1 MVKALEK
8 IPADWQVFLFYNTPI
23 FCYPYPYMSQHLAKN
38 TVFMTAASVGQ
49 KIVAFV
55 YFLFLA
61 RIMMPEKT
69 GTFFLVTSIITM
81 FSVFSD
87 LGVTSV
93 LIREISKRPEAREQ
107 IVRRAIGLKL
117 FLTLATIVIIFIA
130 TPFFQYGS
138 EITGLILLTS
148 LVMITDALALICY
161 GILRAAQQLRHEAF
175 GMFVGQC
182 MTVFVGGISLVFY
195 PDVRFLILAL
205 ICGSLTTFLI
215 SFSQVVRL
223 YGWGLFIPS
232 WDKQTQWNMVKTMI
246 PFALAGIFVK
256 IYSTLDVILISK
268 MMSTTAVGIYSVAYK
283 FTYAFQFLPLA
294 FAAALYP
301 SLSSTIDRDVDA
313 TTKTFSQAVWYIFLI
328 ATPIAFGVCL
338 LAPEMIQ
345 LIGHDY
351 NESSMIL
358 RALIFVLFPSF
369 LEVPFGAL
377 LNASDRQSTRMKII
391 GFAMVIN
398 AGIDVVLIPRFGLM
412 GAVIGSLISYSIM
425 VFMEFVIISKILPQ
439 FLNRRFFLR
448 TGGTILSGFVMF
460 GVGVLLKVW
469 MNWFLIIPCAAI
481 VYLGTLLLTKS
492 ITKQEIF
499 RFRELFRK
507 TPIV

>member
-1 MVKALEK
+1 
-8 IPADWQVFLFYNTPI
+8 
-23 FCYPYPYMSQHLAKN
+23 
-38 TVFMTAASVGQ
+38 MTMASVGQ

-69 GTFFLVTSIITM
+69 GIFFLATSIITM

-93 LIREISKRPEAREQ
+93 LIREISKRPEARER

-117 FLTLATIVIIFIA
+117 FLTFVTVVIILIA
-130 TPFFQYGS
+130 TPFFQYGA
-138 EITGLILLTS
+138 EMTGLILMTS

-161 GILRAAQQLRHEAF
+161 GILRASQQLRYEAF
-175 GMFVGQC
+175 GMFIGQC
-182 MTVFVGGISLVFY
+182 ITVLVGSISLALY
-195 PDVRFLILAL
+195 PDVRLLILAL
-205 ICGSLTTFLI
+205 ICGSFTTFLI

-223 YGWGLFIPS
+223 YGWHLFLPS
-232 WDKQTQWNMVKTMI
+232 WDKQAQWNMIKIMI

-268 MMSTTAVGIYSVAYK
+268 MLSTTAVGIYSVAYK

-301 SLSSTIDRDVDA
+301 SLSSTIDRDANA
-313 TTKTFSQAVWYIFLI
+313 TTKTFSQAIWYTFLI

-338 LAPEMIQ
+338 LAPEMVG
-345 LIGHDY
+345 LIGQGY
-351 NESSMIL
+351 GESALIL
-358 RALIFVLFPSF
+358 RMLIFVLFPSF
-369 LEVPFGAL
+369 LEVSFGAL
-377 LNASDRQSTRMKII
+377 LNAADRQTTRMKIM
-391 GFAMVIN
+391 GFAMVLN
-398 AGIDVVLIPRFGLM
+398 AGIDVLLIPRLGLL
-412 GAVIGSLISYSIM
+412 GAVIGSLISYSLM
-425 VFMEFVIISKILPQ
+425 VIIEFVIVSKILPQ

-460 GVGVLLKVW
+460 GVGILLKPW
-469 MNWFLIIPCAAI
+469 MHWIFIVPCAAGI
-481 VYLGTLLLTKS
+481 YVGGLFLTQS
-492 ITKQEIF
+492 ITKQDF
-499 RFRELFRK
+499 SRFSALFQK
-507 TPIV
+507 SPSV

>member
-1 MVKALEK
+1 
-8 IPADWQVFLFYNTPI
+8 
-23 FCYPYPYMSQHLAKN
+23 MSQHLAKN
-38 TVFMTAASVGQ
+38 TVFMTAASIGQ

-61 RIMMPEKT
+61 RVMMPEKT
-69 GTFFLVTSIITM
+69 GTFFLATSIITM

-93 LIREISKRPEAREQ
+93 LIREISKRPEARDQ
-107 IVRRAIGLKL
+107 IVRQAIGLKL
-117 FLTLATIVIIFIA
+117 FLTIATVVIIFIA
-130 TPFFQYGS
+130 TPFFQYDT
-138 EITGLILLTS
+138 EITGLILMTS

-161 GILRAAQQLRHEAF
+161 GILRASQQLRHEAF
-175 GMFVGQC
+175 GMFIGQC
-182 MTVFVGGISLVFY
+182 VTVCVGGISLVLY

-205 ICGSLTTFLI
+205 ICGSAATFLI

-223 YGWGLFIPS
+223 YGFHLFIPS
-232 WDKQTQWNMVKTMI
+232 WDKQAQWNMVKIML

-268 MMSTTAVGIYSVAYK
+268 MLSTTAVGIYSVAYK

-301 SLSSTIDRDVDA
+301 SLSSTVDKDVNV
-313 TTKTFSQAVWYIFLI
+313 TTKTFSQAIWYTFLI
-328 ATPIAFGVCL
+328 ATPITFGVSL

-345 LIGHDY
+345 LIGREY
-351 NESSMIL
+351 GESSLIL
-358 RALIFVLFPSF
+358 QTLIFVLFPSF
-369 LEVPFGAL
+369 LEVSFGAL

-398 AGIDVVLIPRFGLM
+398 AGIDFVLIPRLGLM

-425 VFMEFVIISKILPQ
+425 VFIEFIIVSKILPQ
-439 FLNRRFFLR
+439 FLTRQFFLR
-448 TGGTILSGFVMF
+448 TSGTILSGLVMF
-460 GVGVLLKVW
+460 SIGVLLKQW
-469 MNWFLIIPCAAI
+469 MSWFLVIPCAAA
-481 VYLGTLLLTKS
+481 VYFGMLIITKS
-492 ITKQEIF
+492 VTKQEIL
-499 RFRELFRK
+499 RFKALFRK
-507 TPIV
+507 TPVVV